1 MAPREGDVMNPGVLL
16 FLVAFMAIGTMVG
29 WHAQRARS
37 AHGDVKTTK
46 GRLPGFRKTRM
57 RSGLYIFVL
66 VAISLLVLS
75 ALIRH

>member
-1 MAPREGDVMNPGVLL
+1 MNPGVLL
-16 FLVAFMAIGTMVG
+16 IVIAFLAVGCMLG

-37 AHGDVKTTK
+37 AHGDVRTTK

-57 RSGLYIFVL
+57 RSGLYIVVL
-66 VAISLLVLS
+66 VGITLLVMS